1 MWGVTTLLAFV
12 VEETHI
18 KNYNKFKSST
28 NVITQH
34 VIHIIKISRYF
45 VMETKLID
53 NYIKC
58 FLFRITKKQNI
69 LLKQLYPRIEIEI
82 V

>member
-1 MWGVTTLLAFV
+1 MWGVTALPTFA

-18 KNYNKFKSST
+18 EIYIKFKSST

-45 VMETKLID
+45 SW
-53 NYIKC
+53 
-58 FLFRITKKQNI
+58 KQN
-69 LLKQLYPRIEIEI
+69 
-82 V
+82 